1 MKQQELT
8 SGQISAFCLEL
19 SLLMH
24 AGVAV
29 GDALALVAEERK
41 DQPWLQEAARQAD
54 CGSPL
59 TQIIRDSGRFPAYV
73 PGLLAVGDQTG
84 RTEEALEALS
94 RYYDGRERL
103 EHQVR
108 SALLYPAML
117 LLLMLVVIVV
127 LLAKV
132 LPVFDRVYA
141 SLGGQLTGVA
151 AGLLTIGRI
160 LDSLLPL
167 LCVLLAAVV
176 VFAAVFAAGGPL
188 QKRVLHWWQKRRG
201 DRGVSRKLNT
211 ARLAQAL
218 AMALRSGLPLEE
230 ALTLAGDLL
239 GAQAPEAQRCRN
251 CRERLERGEELSAA
265 LKETGVLPA
274 AECRLVALG
283 ERGGSGDAVM
293 DEVARRL
300 TEEGEHALTELLGR
314 VEPTLV
320 LGTALLVGM
329 ILLSVML
336 PLMNIMA
343 AIG

>member
-1 MKQQELT
+1 MKEQELT

-24 AGVAV
+24 AGVSV
-29 GDALALVAEERK
+29 GDALALLAEEWK
-41 DQPWLQEAARQAD
+41 EQSWLQEAARQAD

-59 TQIIRDSGRFPAYV
+59 TQILRDSRRFPAYV
-73 PGLLAVGDQTG
+73 PGLLAVGDRTG

-160 LDSLLPL
+160 LDGLLPL

-176 VFAAVFAAGGPL
+176 VFAAVLAAGGPL

-314 VEPTLV
+314 VEPALV